1 MALDQVKNFCIVE
14 VSTGYNSTDT
24 SIVLKTGDGAKL
36 PDPASGEYNLV
47 WYDNTSYLNPTEDP
61 NVEIVRVTALSTNTL
76 TVTRNQEGSGASTKN
91 TADKTYKMILSLTKK
106 MLDDIGSN
114 FDGIVGGTTPADG
127 SFTTLS
133 ASGLISADGG
143 QIKFPASQSESA
155 DANTLDDYE
164 EGEFEPTVTLST
176 SGTYTMDANYKTG
189 GYVKIGGVC
198 HVFGFIGVSAESSPV
213 GNLQIALP
221 FTVRALTQAGEQGV
235 SSAFLYNH
243 GGTIPN
249 GVSSYQVGA
258 TAFFILWNVADDG
271 TRQTIDKD
279 DVDAAFYLAFNFSYP
294 VE

>member
-143 QIKFPASQSESA
+143 QIKFPASQSASA

-164 EGEFEPTVTLST
+164 EGTFTTTLTAST
-176 SGTYTMDANYKTG
+176 SGTITVAEAENTG
-189 GYVKIGGVC
+189 QYIKIGKMCFVS
-198 HVFGFIGVSAESSPV
+198 GFIEVTSVSSPI
-213 GNLQIALP
+213 GTLIMNLP
-221 FTVRALTQAGEQGV
+221 FTVDDTSDYSSRTTGTVLAVNLTAAKSNQGFICYESEAQTRMWSTDGLTLEHELAGYIQA
-235 SSAFLYNH
+235 NT
-243 GGTIPN
+243 TIH
-249 GVSSYQVGA
+249 
-258 TAFFILWNVADDG
+258 
-271 TRQTIDKD
+271 
-279 DVDAAFYLAFNFSYP
+279 FSISFRTSN
-294 VE
+294 